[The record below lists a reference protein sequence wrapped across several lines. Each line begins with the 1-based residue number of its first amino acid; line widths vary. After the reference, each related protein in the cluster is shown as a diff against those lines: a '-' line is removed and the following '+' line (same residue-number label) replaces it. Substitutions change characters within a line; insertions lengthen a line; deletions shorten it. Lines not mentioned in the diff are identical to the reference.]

1 MEVEIEMIETEVIM
15 AREINVLL
23 GVMVVEII
31 VETVAVEIV
40 VTETVAAETVAA
52 AEAVAVIDIQRIK
65 LQNPKKEETLEDIE
79 ARLEV
84 KITSQAR
91 NHKKVIKVEDPRV
104 VEIIVVEEEEIVGVE
119 IADEGIDYSSSVI
132 FSLIFEKIPLSSIIS
147 LGPGRTDNISSV
159 INPVFL

>member
-31 VETVAVEIV
+31 VETVAA
-40 VTETVAAETVAA
+40 ETVAAETVAA

-79 ARLEV
+79 ARQEV

-91 NHKKVIKVEDPRV
+91 NHKKVIKVEELRV